1 MIYKVMIVIL
11 VSLVAFIVYWYMNK
25 TVEPKEEI
33 QSIPTKKLAQLMPSE
48 MHPFF
53 DLSEYIDP
61 SILPGAKDDY
71 NDIILTLF
79 DLVNKQKKVLNKE
92 NIAEY
97 NKEITTAI
105 SPKLNVFRNK
115 YTPEVAGKLLKYFLT
130 LHITALLD
138 NYYTGPPIDLMVPP
152 IPFLKMNSFPFM
164 YKSKTKNKVVNA
176 STLIPFKYL
185 VYNIPKN
192 IRKEVT
198 TIYDNMIDRYAQ
210 AVNDSVSKLSEL
222 NMITIKQVNVGQLMM
237 KYQQMMTTDL
247 NRIKQLY
254 GDNIYK
260 ISKNVFMKNIVPLL
274 DTYYKGPG
282 IDWTQDI
289 PGNAKGSIKRINI
302 KYPNTNKKNIFEIT
316 ETSTPS
322 SSASSSAQSSSASSS
337 RRRSSSNTPSSS
349 VSSSKTT
356 SSKSSSKTT
365 SSKSSSKTTSSKSSS

>member
-1 MIYKVMIVIL
+1 
-11 VSLVAFIVYWYMNK
+11 
-25 TVEPKEEI
+25 
-33 QSIPTKKLAQLMPSE
+33 
-48 MHPFF
+48 
-53 DLSEYIDP
+53 
-61 SILPGAKDDY
+61 
-71 NDIILTLF
+71 
-79 DLVNKQKKVLNKE
+79 
-92 NIAEY
+92 
-97 NKEITTAI
+97 
-105 SPKLNVFRNK
+105 
-115 YTPEVAGKLLKYFLT
+115 
-130 LHITALLD
+130 
-138 NYYTGPPIDLMVPP
+138 
-152 IPFLKMNSFPFM
+152 
-164 YKSKTKNKVVNA
+164 
-176 STLIPFKYL
+176 
-185 VYNIPKN
+185 
-192 IRKEVT
+192 
-198 TIYDNMIDRYAQ
+198 
-210 AVNDSVSKLSEL
+210 
-222 NMITIKQVNVGQLMM
+222 
-237 KYQQMMTTDL
+237 MMTTDL